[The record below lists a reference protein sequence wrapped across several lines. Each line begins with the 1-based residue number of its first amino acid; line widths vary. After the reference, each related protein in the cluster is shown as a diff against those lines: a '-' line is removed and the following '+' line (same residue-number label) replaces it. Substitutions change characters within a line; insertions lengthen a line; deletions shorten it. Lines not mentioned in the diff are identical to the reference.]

1 MNDTEVHLV
10 INTLRAM
17 KNRLE
22 LEVQQV
28 SGLMIFLQKQI
39 DEGKIGKEE

>member
-1 MNDTEVHLV
+1 MNETEVHLV
-10 INTLRAM
+10 MNTLLAM

-22 LEVQQV
+22 LEVKQV

-39 DEGKIGKEE
+39 DEGKIGKGE

>member
-10 INTLRAM
+10 MNTLRAR

>member
-1 MNDTEVHLV
+1 MNDTEVYLV
-10 INTLRAM
+10 MNTLRAM